1 LAIDPSTLDAIWP
14 SLLVFAE
21 IGFALLLAI
30 PASRMEVK
38 EHLDKLYARQR
49 KIRPGHFMIMDFYLN
64 FSSHLLVFSVMYL
77 ISIVF
82 VLSATVLDF
91 QNFLYNIGMGMPLK
105 TATFYLILIT
115 TILVIITGLRAL
127 IDSVWKTLHVSEI
140 PVAKL
145 DNLI

>member
-1 LAIDPSTLDAIWP
+1 LAVDPTILDSIWS

-49 KIRPGHFMIMDFYLN
+49 KIRSGHFMIMDFYLN
-64 FSSHLLVFSVMYL
+64 FSSHLLVFSILYL
-77 ISIVF
+77 ISVVF
-82 VLSATVLDF
+82 ILSATVVDF
-91 QNFLYNIGMGMPLK
+91 QNFLINLGIGIPLK
-105 TATFYLILIT
+105 TVTFYLILIT
-115 TILVIITGLRAL
+115 TLLVVITALRAL
-127 IDSVWKTLHVSEI
+127 IDSAWKTLHVSEI